1 MRRATREHRRLVKLR
16 QTSLASA
23 AGTSTSTGTGT
34 GSSDADLSVDQAGT
48 EAASILDAEVRDV
61 RETKV

>member
-23 AGTSTSTGTGT
+23 AGTGTGT
-34 GSSDADLSVDQAGT
+34 GSSDADASVDQAGT

-61 RETKV
+61 RETKA

>member
-23 AGTSTSTGTGT
+23 AGTSTSS
-34 GSSDADLSVDQAGT
+34 GSGDADASVEQAGT
-48 EAASILDAEVRDV
+48 EAASILDAEVRT
-61 RETKV
+61 RRAPYI